1 MECQLC
7 KKVFNNL
14 NSLSKHVMS
23 KHKDVGKKT
32 YYDSYLSD
40 ESSGK
45 CKTCTEP
52 TSFRGLNGYLTFC
65 SSVCRA
71 KDPVVNESLRLK
83 QTGKKQS
90 QETILKRI
98 AKTNQESKEL
108 KRKSTMMTTYG
119 VDNPSLLSTHA
130 EKVKA
135 TSLKNWGVESPTQS
149 PKVFNNR
156 NQYRKHYVTFG
167 NRDFLIQ
174 GYEDEFLRDLPIL
187 FPNIQY
193 EDLLAERCK
202 TLFFPDGHV
211 HYPDFY
217 SKKHNHMFEIKSQWT
232 YELHK
237 EQVHLKQQE
246 AISQGY
252 DYTILIYKR
261 RNQKP
266 IMI

>member
-7 KKVFNNL
+7 KKVFNNIK
-14 NSLSKHVMS
+14 SLSSHLRH
-23 KHKDVGKKT
+23 HKECTLQT
-32 YYDSYLSD
+32 YYDSYLSV
-40 ESSGK
+40 ETSGK
-45 CKTCTEP
+45 CKTCNEP

-71 KDPVVNESLRLK
+71 KDPDVNELLRLK
-83 QTGKKQS
+83 QTGKSQS
-90 QETILKRI
+90 LETIQKRQSKI
-98 AKTNQESKEL
+98 NQESKEL
-108 KRKSTMMTTYG
+108 KRKSTMLATYG

-156 NQYRKHYVTFG
+156 NQYRKRNVTF
-167 NRDFLIQ
+167 NNIDFLIQ

-187 FPNIQY
+187 FPHIQY
-193 EDLLAERCK
+193 EDLLEERCK

-217 SKKHNHMFEIKSQWT
+217 SKKHNHMFEIKSKWT
-232 YELHK
+232 YEQNK

-246 AISQGY
+246 AISQGF
-252 DYTILIYKR
+252 DYIIIIYNR

-266 IMI
+266 VII